1 MINVGPFLFDCL
13 LHLPPLKANTL
24 DTADKPINKPKTNK
38 QKTNTKKTC
47 LALKI
52 FLETMYK

>member
-1 MINVGPFLFDCL
+1 MINVGLFLFDCL

-52 FLETMYK
+52 FLEIL